1 MKAFMNRRQLWIRR
15 LEKISGVAPLDFKM
29 ARYIEKLQITSV
41 EYLREA
47 LQRKLQVPYVG
58 AKAMNKLRVLANMP
72 VVERKHS
79 WKDEVKRLYA
89 LLDKHNIK
97 YDKRK

>member
-1 MKAFMNRRQLWIRR
+1 M
-15 LEKISGVAPLDFKM
+15 EKISGVAPLDFKM

>member
-1 MKAFMNRRQLWIRR
+1 MEAFMNRRQLWIRR

>member
-1 MKAFMNRRQLWIRR
+1 MNRRQLWIRR